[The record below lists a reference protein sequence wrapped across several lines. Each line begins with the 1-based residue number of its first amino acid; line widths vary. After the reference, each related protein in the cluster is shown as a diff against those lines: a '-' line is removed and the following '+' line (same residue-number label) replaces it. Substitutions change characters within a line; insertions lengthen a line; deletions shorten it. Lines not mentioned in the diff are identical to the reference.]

1 MTLELGSAL
10 PVKVGVE
17 SFELEVFNNEL
28 GASGAVV
35 SFELDG
41 SECLPAGNADF
52 PANVSIGINNMK
64 PKVDS
69 ISDL

>member
-1 MTLELGSAL
+1 MTLELASAV

-17 SFELEVFNNEL
+17 SLELEIFNKEL

-41 SECLPAGNADF
+41 GEFLPAGNADF

-64 PKVDS
+64 PIVDN

>member
-17 SFELEVFNNEL
+17 SFESEVFTNEL

-35 SFELDG
+35 SFELDEG
-41 SECLPAGNADF
+41 ELLPPGNADF
-52 PANVSIGINNMK
+52 PANVSIGINNRK
-64 PKVDS
+64 PKVDN